1 MKIRYLAVS
10 PLALSRNLV
19 FHSAL
24 EFTGPAC
31 PTTTEVDAPTFACW
45 SLNRQSYR
53 HHAVEAEW
61 PAPSLGDL
69 PFSRLEAIHYGL
81 TAFYQAGPVR
91 PFPRDPGFFLSA
103 DEITGPI

>member
-1 MKIRYLAVS
+1 V
-10 PLALSRNLV
+10 
-19 FHSAL
+19 
-24 EFTGPAC
+24 AC
-31 PTTTEVDAPTFACW
+31 PF
-45 SLNRQSYR
+45 
-53 HHAVEAEW
+53 
-61 PAPSLGDL
+61 LGDL